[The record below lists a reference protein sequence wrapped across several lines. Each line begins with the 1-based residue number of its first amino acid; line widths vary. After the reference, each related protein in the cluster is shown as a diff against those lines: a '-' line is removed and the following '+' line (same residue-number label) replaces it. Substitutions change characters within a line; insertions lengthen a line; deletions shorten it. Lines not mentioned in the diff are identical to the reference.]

1 MSSSASELLDRVRAS
16 GVVSAEQLDEF
27 LASPDV
33 STNDSPKVILSKL
46 VAAGLV
52 TTFQAGLLR
61 AGKYKGFRLGSYV
74 ILDKLGAGG
83 MGQVFRA
90 RHATLPKE
98 VAIKVLPPSFKAD
111 PVALARFVRE
121 ARTCAAISHP
131 NIVGVYDVLPDAD
144 PPHILMEY
152 VPGLSLQQAVT
163 QRGVFAPGEAAD
175 VGVQACTG
183 LQRACEVGLVHRDIK
198 PPNLL
203 LTRAGQ
209 VKILDFGIARIKSDD
224 DGGLTMQGKEKAIL
238 GTADYL
244 APEQAV
250 DSSGVDSRADI
261 YAMGAT
267 LYFLLAGHPP
277 FPEKSTTAKL
287 LKKQVTDPRP
297 IQLLRPDVPV
307 GLSGTIQ
314 QMLSRDPNQRPQ
326 TPAAAADLLRHFAHL
341 GPDYPARLFG
351 DEPSKRVPG
360 SSLVTP
366 TDRIPVPADAQAN
379 PISASAFGS
388 GMFAV
393 PMLSPGSGQ
402 SGISTPHS
410 GAYPVP
416 PASGAYVPSGP
427 GSSFF
432 AYPEAV
438 VANGDAAW
446 AAAAGYDP
454 SLVGA
459 GSQIAPGDVRPPS
472 SHDGSG
478 RIDFRTSGLPG
489 TVVDT
494 GGAAPTLIDQGANE
508 DTSPETQSVSP
519 SSRPQ
524 RVPRSDNTGR
534 WIAIGAVTF
543 AVLVVGGL
551 VLAFSGSLARPEPTG
566 PLDQTSDTQPTR
578 TVHPRV
584 QTLIVSK
591 TLKNA
596 TRTIREALEKA
607 KPGTRLEIK
616 DESWEEAIDVNP
628 SWFNTPD
635 VTISGATPNGR
646 RVVWRPA
653 GDVPTDKP
661 WLSFRDGSGL
671 RIENFDF
678 EGVSA
683 DGKVKL
689 KWGPFLS
696 GNYISISDCT
706 FKKFAESELVLSQT
720 RSGAAPVVVERCRFL
735 QSDWPEANPELGPC
749 GIQLGGHNNS
759 CEDSIIRDCRFEG
772 RFAAAIR
779 IHMCMRTTIE
789 LNRFLGARNGIY
801 YSGLMPF
808 AQCVINRNMF
818 SGVETGLRFRMQP
831 AIWDKRPLRIQGNVF
846 DQTKLVS
853 AIEHPAANL
862 RDWWPIVLWD
872 RPVNPKSG
880 LPVGDVRQFRK
891 TFELPEGPVPEA
903 CLDVNCGQYRVWVN
917 GKPLTPNWVS
927 PGPMIDTL
935 DLTSKLVPGKNVV
948 AVEAKSDNHSKGGL
962 QAAVRLIG
970 KPAIDLPSA
979 AGWKVSAD
987 SPPDWTSLTFDDSKW
1002 ANATQIQNDSKP
1014 YRPGLVRA
1022 GVSTPAPGVFE
1033 IGGFPNIVGDDKVRD
1048 GNPSLK
1054 PKVHSLNL
1062 QRDPNQDDRV
1072 FLRIDPIELPGD
1084 WRNKVGVVRQ

>member
-1 MSSSASELLDRVRAS
+1 MSTTTPEFVTRVRAS

-351 DEPSKRVPG
+351 GPRSSEPT
-360 SSLVTP
+360 LVTLSDP
-366 TDRIPVPADAQAN
+366 TVSSNTPQP
-379 PISASAFGS
+379 PASAYSS
-388 GMFAV
+388 GVFSV
-393 PMLSPGSGQ
+393 EPTNPP
-402 SGISTPHS
+402 THS
-410 GAYPVP
+410 SSSFIVP
-416 PASGAYVPSGP
+416 PASGMFVPAGP

-432 AYPEAV
+432 APTVGFDTIESRELEELDAAISSSPDLVTKSKSESREGLHPVPADRSIWRLVGFAMV
-438 VANGDAAW
+438 VAVFALGGVVAAFTGMLSSPPQ
-446 AAAAGYDP
+446 ATE
-454 SLVGA
+454 LET
-459 GSQIAPGDVRPPS
+459 AP
-472 SHDGSG
+472 
-478 RIDFRTSGLPG
+478 
-489 TVVDT
+489 VDT
-494 GGAAPTLIDQGANE
+494 
-508 DTSPETQSVSP
+508 
-519 SSRPQ
+519 
-524 RVPRSDNTGR
+524 
-534 WIAIGAVTF
+534 
-543 AVLVVGGL
+543 
-551 VLAFSGSLARPEPTG
+551 
-566 PLDQTSDTQPTR
+566 
-578 TVHPRV
+578 
-584 QTLIVSK
+584 
-591 TLKNA
+591 
-596 TRTIREALEKA
+596 
-607 KPGTRLEIK
+607 
-616 DESWEEAIDVNP
+616 
-628 SWFNTPD
+628 
-635 VTISGATPNGR
+635 
-646 RVVWRPA
+646 RPA
-653 GDVPTDKP
+653 GGRTIIPRNRMVSLEPDGFIRDWLLLGPLPLPPDARHGEALKRELIKGQATLTPRADEVVRFGDRDFTWRTCQVPD
-661 WLSFRDGSGL
+661 WGLSFEREFGGNGNNCAAYAVCYVFSPAEQSNLKLKYGSDDLSKIWLNGKEIAAHWHGRGAKVDDSVVEKVSLRKGMNTIVFKIVNGEGPWGGGMRFTDQANQPISNL
-671 RIENFDF
+671 RI
-678 EGVSA
+678 S
-683 DGKVKL
+683 
-689 KWGPFLS
+689 
-696 GNYISISDCT
+696 
-706 FKKFAESELVLSQT
+706 
-720 RSGAAPVVVERCRFL
+720 
-735 QSDWPEANPELGPC
+735 
-749 GIQLGGHNNS
+749 
-759 CEDSIIRDCRFEG
+759 
-772 RFAAAIR
+772 
-779 IHMCMRTTIE
+779 M
-789 LNRFLGARNGIY
+789 
-801 YSGLMPF
+801 
-808 AQCVINRNMF
+808 
-818 SGVETGLRFRMQP
+818 
-831 AIWDKRPLRIQGNVF
+831 
-846 DQTKLVS
+846 
-853 AIEHPAANL
+853 
-862 RDWWPIVLWD
+862 
-872 RPVNPKSG
+872 
-880 LPVGDVRQFRK
+880 
-891 TFELPEGPVPEA
+891 VP
-903 CLDVNCGQYRVWVN
+903 
-917 GKPLTPNWVS
+917 
-927 PGPMIDTL
+927 
-935 DLTSKLVPGKNVV
+935 
-948 AVEAKSDNHSKGGL
+948 
-962 QAAVRLIG
+962 
-970 KPAIDLPSA
+970 
-979 AGWKVSAD
+979 
-987 SPPDWTSLTFDDSKW
+987 
-1002 ANATQIQNDSKP
+1002 
-1014 YRPGLVRA
+1014 
-1022 GVSTPAPGVFE
+1022 
-1033 IGGFPNIVGDDKVRD
+1033 
-1048 GNPSLK
+1048 
-1054 PKVHSLNL
+1054 
-1062 QRDPNQDDRV
+1062 
-1072 FLRIDPIELPGD
+1072 
-1084 WRNKVGVVRQ
+1084 